1 MNSLSTSATGQSI
14 TPIQPTWRKS
24 TKRCRKRS
32 SIPLSG
38 TTHHRVP
45 HSGKVWSTN
54 SKGRLMHKTITA
66 AVIVFLVV
74 YIQYYNEELGSLNTE
89 LQQLTENAV
98 LQQEIIDLLYNVLKV
113 HQIRIEK
120 LDGSFL

>member
-1 MNSLSTSATGQSI
+1 
-14 TPIQPTWRKS
+14 
-24 TKRCRKRS
+24 
-32 SIPLSG
+32 
-38 TTHHRVP
+38 V
-45 HSGKVWSTN
+45 
-54 SKGRLMHKTITA
+54 HKTITA

-74 YIQYYNEELGSLNTE
+74 YMQYCNEELRSLNTE

>member
-24 TKRCRKRS
+24 TRRCRKRS
-32 SIPLSG
+32 SIPSSG
-38 TTHHRVP
+38 MTHHRVP
-45 HSGKVWSTN
+45 HSGKVWSTS

-89 LQQLTENAV
+89 LQQLTENAA

>member
-1 MNSLSTSATGQSI
+1 
-14 TPIQPTWRKS
+14 
-24 TKRCRKRS
+24 
-32 SIPLSG
+32 
-38 TTHHRVP
+38 
-45 HSGKVWSTN
+45 
-54 SKGRLMHKTITA
+54 MHKTITA

-74 YIQYYNEELGSLNTE
+74 YIQYYNEELRSLNTE

>member
-1 MNSLSTSATGQSI
+1 
-14 TPIQPTWRKS
+14 
-24 TKRCRKRS
+24 
-32 SIPLSG
+32 
-38 TTHHRVP
+38 
-45 HSGKVWSTN
+45 
-54 SKGRLMHKTITA
+54 MHKTITA

-74 YIQYYNEELGSLNTE
+74 YIQYCNEELGSLNTE

-98 LQQEIIDLLYNVLKV
+98 LQQEVIDLLYNVLKV

>member
-1 MNSLSTSATGQSI
+1 
-14 TPIQPTWRKS
+14 
-24 TKRCRKRS
+24 
-32 SIPLSG
+32 
-38 TTHHRVP
+38 
-45 HSGKVWSTN
+45 
-54 SKGRLMHKTITA
+54 MHKTITA

-89 LQQLTENAV
+89 LQQLTENAA